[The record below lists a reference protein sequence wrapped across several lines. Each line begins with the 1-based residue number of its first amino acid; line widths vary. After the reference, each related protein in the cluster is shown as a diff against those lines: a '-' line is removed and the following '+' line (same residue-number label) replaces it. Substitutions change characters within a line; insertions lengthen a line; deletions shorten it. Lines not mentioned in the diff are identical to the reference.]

1 MIIFSA
7 MVDEKMYVISTKRDQ
22 KWLMMKVNIQIY

>member
-7 MVDEKMYVISTKRDQ
+7 MADEKMYVKSTKRDQ
-22 KWLMMKVNIQIY
+22 KWLMMKVNVQIY